1 MVTYVQLINGLS
13 RYIDN
18 EIINKLTGNSKIL
31 LGIGSG
37 IALKKGE
44 NIYKLLQENSII
56 KMLDLIDKD
65 GNIDIETIFEELRK
79 QARKQ
84 SIEIDIPIIGI
95 LKLNEEDITKLQTF
109 VKGV

>member
-37 IALKKGE
+37 IILKKGE
-44 NIYKLLQENSII
+44 NIYKSLRENSVV
-56 KMLDLIDKD
+56 KMLELIDKD

-84 SIEIDIPIIGI
+84 PIEIDIPIIGI
-95 LKLNEEDITKLQTF
+95 LKLNEEDIAKLQTF

>member
-37 IALKKGE
+37 IILKKGE
-44 NIYKLLQENSII
+44 NIYKSLRENSVV
-56 KMLDLIDKD
+56 KMLELIDKD